1 MSAEALHR
9 LIFKPEP
16 QPATEHPV
24 RCPARLSIFSSA
36 ATGAG
41 PAHTHEC
48 IHPAK
53 RPEGVVGVLE
63 HQCHCGAT
71 WSERGETDEQAGD
84 ARG

>member
-1 MSAEALHR
+1 MSTEALHR

-24 RCPARLSIFSSA
+24 RCSARLSFAVI
-36 ATGAG
+36 GD
-41 PAHTHEC
+41 HTHEC

-71 WSERGETDEQAGD
+71 WSERGETGEQAGD
-84 ARG
+84 AR